1 MGIAGRFIIP
11 WLLAVLAPVV
21 MAEEPSKVPQLP
33 PSYTQV
39 YARIDGNPEL
49 LVSFQDFYQYKR
61 RNKYYHSQPPEAE
74 YASFLDA
81 VKREWLEQI
90 VLQNYLQQQKPD
102 FQVDNNEVD
111 AQVIRFDEQMQ
122 NNPDW
127 PVVKDAYLKV
137 YRQRLI
143 RDLLY
148 RAYKDE
154 FEKSVTVSEEEARH
168 FYEQHPEKFTQPPR
182 NRVSLILMA
191 VDPSAGA
198 EAWNST
204 RKQLEQ
210 VRFRIVNGEDFAEMA
225 REFST
230 DPSAENGGDMGFV
243 HKGSISN
250 IADEALSKI
259 APGEMTPVL
268 MLLNGMALFRLDERL
283 PEQHHSFDEV
293 KQRAAGLALQEKSVA
308 SWEKFITELTQ
319 RAKVEILSQD

>member
-1 MGIAGRFIIP
+1 MTP
-11 WLLAVLAPVV
+11 SVL
-21 MAEEPSKVPQLP
+21 AEEPSPASELP
-33 PSYTQV
+33 PPYTQI

-74 YASFLDA
+74 YASF
-81 VKREWLEQI
+81 VESVQNEWLEQI
-90 VLQNYLQQQKPD
+90 VLQNFLQQQRPD
-102 FQVDNNEVD
+102 FQVDNKEVD
-111 AQVIRFDEQMQ
+111 SQVTRFDEQMQ

-154 FEKSVTVSEEEARH
+154 FEKAVAVSEEEARH

-182 NRVSLILMA
+182 NRVSLILLG
-191 VDPSAGA
+191 VDPSTGA
-198 EAWNST
+198 EAWDSA
-204 RKQLEQ
+204 RKQMEQ
-210 VRFRIVNGEDFAEMA
+210 VRFRIANGEDFAEMA

-230 DPSAENGGDMGFV
+230 DPTAESGGDMGFV

-250 IADEALSKI
+250 IADEALASL

-268 MLLNGMALFRLDERL
+268 MLLNGIALFRLDERL

-293 KQRAAGLALQEKSVA
+293 KQRATGLALQEKRIDT
-308 SWEKFITELTQ
+308 WKDFITGLKQ
-319 RAKVEILSQD
+319 AAKVEILIKD

>member
-1 MGIAGRFIIP
+1 MLTP
-11 WLLAVLAPVV
+11 SVL
-21 MAEEPSKVPQLP
+21 AEEPSPASELP
-33 PSYTQV
+33 PSYTQI
-39 YARIDGNPEL
+39 YARIDGTPEL

-74 YASFLDA
+74 YASFLEG

-102 FQVDNNEVD
+102 FRVDNNEVD
-111 AQVIRFDEQMQ
+111 AQVARFNEQMQ

-127 PVVKDAYLKV
+127 PLVKEAYLKV
-137 YRQRLI
+137 YRQRLL

-154 FEKSVTVSEEEARH
+154 FEKSVTVSEDEARQ

-198 EAWNST
+198 EAWDST

-210 VRFRIVNGEDFAEMA
+210 VRFRIVNGESFAEMA
-225 REFST
+225 REIST
-230 DPSAENGGDMGFV
+230 DPTAENGGDMGFV

-250 IADEALSKI
+250 IADEALAKI
-259 APGEMTPVL
+259 VPGEMTPVL

-293 KQRAAGLALQEKSVA
+293 KQRATGLVLQDKRVA
-308 SWEKFITELTQ
+308 SWDKFITDLTQ
-319 RAKVEILSQD
+319 QAKVEILIQD